1 MKQSKLKVSEVGQ
14 YVSQEYY
21 DQHTNCYKENFPGTA
36 SSFTIP
42 KSLIEKVINLSP
54 EVKGIRFMYG
64 LADQLN
70 PNSIRILLIPCSAR
84 SEYSVGNQAILIK
97 QGYYDHLG
105 ERHSVFQTCELIST
119 FVNDIKI
126 RNSKFNYKEITRGGF
141 YGKEKI
147 LDFIRKDQYQ
157 EISLEFG
164 YKEEIIHPFM
174 KNLQSTDK
182 AIYMDWIR
190 PCPPLCKD
198 VPTETE
204 IAEEENDDCLATAA
218 VSKIH
223 QHSSEKVLD
232 LYRVFRDNKLLDMKD
247 GAIYYELYY
256 FISPY
261 ISGFINQQTNKTYLL
276 KSIYFDKITPFHHF
290 LVEHKYEEALMLLKD
305 TLSEWVEDYNLES
318 IVR

>member
-14 YVSQEYY
+14 YVSQEYF
-21 DQHTNCYKENFPGTA
+21 DQHTNCYKETFPGTT

-64 LADQLN
+64 LADHLN

-105 ERHSVFQTCELIST
+105 EKHSTLRTCELISS
-119 FVNDIKI
+119 FVNDIKK
-126 RNSKFNYKEITRGGF
+126 RDQGLNYKEITRGGF
-141 YGKEKI
+141 FGKKK
-147 LDFIRKDQYQ
+147 L
-157 EISLEFG
+157 LEFIKDSQG
-164 YKEEIIHPFM
+164 DQITLHFSYKEEIIHPILEFQ
-174 KNLQSTDK
+174 KENNSLFGNWAQ
-182 AIYMDWIR
+182 
-190 PCPPLCKD
+190 PCPPLCKEKS
-198 VPTETE
+198 ETE
-204 IAEEENDDCLATAA
+204 IGEEENDDCLATAA

-261 ISGFINQQTNKTYLL
+261 VSGFIDQQTNKTDLL
-276 KSIYFDKITPFHHF
+276 KSIYLDKITPFHH
-290 LVEHKYEEALMLLKD
+290 LLTEHKYEEALAFLKE
-305 TLSEWVEDYNLES
+305 TLSEWVGNYQVEMIES
-318 IVR
+318 